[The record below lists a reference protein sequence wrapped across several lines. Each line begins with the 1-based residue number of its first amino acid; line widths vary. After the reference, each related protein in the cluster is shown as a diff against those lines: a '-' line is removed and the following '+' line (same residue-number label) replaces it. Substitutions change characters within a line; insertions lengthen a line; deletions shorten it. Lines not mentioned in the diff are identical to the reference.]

1 MNRNVT
7 GVLPYF
13 SALLIAGLL
22 GCGDS
27 SSGSPTPT
35 GSGGASATGGVGG
48 DRMGTAGTGNG
59 SAGSD
64 GSGGANGQGGSNG
77 SGGANAAGGANG
89 SGGGMTD
96 ASTSPDAKPIVVSD
110 GGSGNIKNV
119 FIVLEENHSW
129 SQVNTLPY
137 VTHLQ
142 QIGAHSEQYW
152 GPKGNHPSEPNYIWL
167 EAAKN
172 FCLSNASPCS
182 TNDDD
187 PTTNLVK
194 GAMHLTK
201 LLDAAGVSWMSYQ
214 ENMTA
219 GQCPISSGGG
229 FQAKHD
235 PFVFFDDVVGS
246 PPSKTNA
253 YCIAHHKPFS
263 QFLPDLK
270 AGNVARYNFITP
282 NQDHD
287 MHDGTP
293 AAADAWL
300 QMNID
305 PIINPLSPN
314 HNAPLYAHSALIV
327 TWDEG
332 SGGDGPIGMLVASP
346 FAKVGYKDT
355 KGADYY
361 YTHSSMVLTM
371 QKIFGVAGTPIAD
384 AATAKDLG
392 DMFTAFP

>member
-1 MNRNVT
+1 MTRSIT
-7 GVLPYF
+7 GLL
-13 SALLIAGLL
+13 SCACALIFTGFL

-27 SSGSPTPT
+27 STGTAAPA
-35 GSGGASATGGVGG
+35 GSGGASATSGGGG
-48 DRMGTAGTGNG
+48 DHVGAAGSSSG

-64 GSGGANGQGGSNG
+64 GSGGVNGQAGSNG
-77 SGGANAAGGANG
+77 PGGASVAGGAG
-89 SGGGMTD
+89 SAVTD
-96 ASTSPDAKPIVVSD
+96 ASTGSDASPVVVSD
-110 GGSGNIKNV
+110 GGSANIKNV

-129 SQVNTLPY
+129 SQVRALPY
-137 VTHLQ
+137 ITQLQ

-152 GPKGNHPSEPNYIWL
+152 NPKGNHPSEPNYIWL

-172 FCLSNASPCS
+172 FCLTAPAPNCS

-187 PTTNLVK
+187 PTKNQVK
-194 GAMHLTK
+194 GAVHLTK

-214 ENMTA
+214 EDMTA

-235 PFVFFDDVVGS
+235 PFVFFDDVVGT

-300 QMNID
+300 QLNID
-305 PIINPLSPN
+305 PIVNSASPN
-314 HNAPLYAHSALIV
+314 HNAAVYSHSALIV

-346 FAKVGYKDT
+346 FAKVNYKDT

-371 QKIFGVAGTPIAD
+371 QKIFGVAGTAIGD
-384 AATAKDLG
+384 AATARDLS
-392 DMFTAFP
+392 DLFTAFP